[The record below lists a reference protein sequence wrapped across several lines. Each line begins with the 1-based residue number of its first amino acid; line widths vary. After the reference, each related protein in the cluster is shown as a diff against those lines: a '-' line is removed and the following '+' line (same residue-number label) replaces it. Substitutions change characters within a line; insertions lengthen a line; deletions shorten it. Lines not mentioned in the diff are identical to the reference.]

1 MQQAPQLLATPT
13 APSNSRSRREFLGQ
27 TAWLAGGALWAGCAN
42 PRAATIT
49 QAALPQAEVIDTH
62 THFYDPK
69 RPAGVP
75 WPPKGDPVLY
85 RTVLPEEYEK
95 IAAPLGI
102 TGTVVVEAS
111 QWVED
116 NQWIL
121 DLAAARPFL
130 RGLVGHLEPG
140 AKDFRAD
147 LKRFAANRLF
157 RGIRIGVWN
166 PEEVAEKPEAIAD
179 LRAVSDLGLAVDI
192 LIRPAQ
198 LMAAAILAD
207 RLPDLKIVIDHCANV
222 SIDGKTPPIEWVDG
236 IHAVARR
243 RNIAMKVSGLA
254 EGTGR
259 ANGSAPA
266 DTEYYRPVLDV
277 LWNSFGP
284 DRLLFGSNWPVCTRF
299 ADLATVKGIVSGYF
313 DGCGSEARR
322 KYFHAN
328 ASRIYGIA

>member
-1 MQQAPQLLATPT
+1 MPQGLLLSAPADTSTKSQ
-13 APSNSRSRREFLGQ
+13 SRREFLGQ
-27 TAWLAGGALWAGCAN
+27 AIWLAGGTLWAGCAN
-42 PRAATIT
+42 QSIAPLTKE
-49 QAALPQAEVIDTH
+49 ALPRAEVIDTH

-85 RTVLPEEYEK
+85 RTVLPGEYEK
-95 IAAPLGI
+95 LAVPLGI
-102 TGTVVVEAS
+102 TGTLVVEAS

-121 DLAAARPFL
+121 DLEATSPFL

-140 AKDFRAD
+140 SKNFRAD
-147 LKRFAANRLF
+147 LKRFAANKLF

-166 PEEVAEKPEAIAD
+166 PEVNAEKPETIAD
-179 LRAVSDLGLAVDI
+179 LRAVSDLGLAVDF
-192 LIRPAQ
+192 LIRPSQ
-198 LMAAAILAD
+198 LMATANLAD

-222 SIDGKTPPIEWVDG
+222 QIDGKSPPAEWVDG
-236 IHAVARR
+236 IHAAARR
-243 RNIAMKVSGLA
+243 PNIAMKVSGLA

-259 ANGSAPA
+259 ADGSASA
-266 DTEYYRPVLDV
+266 DTEFYRPVLDT

-284 DRLLFGSNWPVCTRF
+284 NRLLFGSNWPVCTRF
-299 ADLATVKGIVSGYF
+299 ADLATVKAIVSGYF

-322 KYFHAN
+322 KYFYAN
-328 ASRIYGIA
+328 ASRIYGVI